1 MLVYLYRTNK
11 DNEIMNTSKFYNLLK
26 EANVNYDG
34 DLAFI
39 RINEQGV
46 LIDVY
51 MCSDDT
57 ELQIEECNVS
67 LTEKERRAL
76 QLKIEKFVNEANEQ
90 EEDNFNGVFSE
101 EDYAHFENLIH
112 A

>member
-1 MLVYLYRTNK
+1 MDT
-11 DNEIMNTSKFYNLLK
+11 TKFYNLLK
-26 EANVNYDG
+26 ETEVNYDN

-39 RINEQGV
+39 RIDEQGV

-51 MCSDDT
+51 MYSDDT

-67 LTEKERRAL
+67 LTEKEKRAL
-76 QLKIEKFVNEANEQ
+76 QLKIEKFVNEYNEQ
-90 EEDNFNGVFSE
+90 EDDFNGAFTQ
-101 EDYAHFENLIH
+101 EDYTHFENLIY